1 MKIDAVFAGPVPQL
15 YDRYLGPILFQP
27 FADAVAERLTE
38 ADCAILE
45 TASGTGIITCAVA
58 AKLPQS
64 TILATDLNPAMLEVA
79 AEKVKAGNLTW
90 HHADAQSLPVAA
102 GSFDVVLCGFGVM
115 FMPNKAGAFRE
126 ARRALRPE
134 GRFIF
139 TVWDRIEA
147 NPLMQIAD
155 ETAAALFPD
164 DPPHFL
170 ARTPCGYHDKE
181 AIEREL
187 WDAGFSSVRVEE
199 LQREAQVP
207 SPLEPAIGCCQGT
220 PLRSEIEARDPTGIE
235 RVTNAVA
242 AALTQ
247 RFGHRSFRAP
257 MQALLITA
265 A

>member
-27 FADAVAERLTE
+27 FAEALAERLTE
-38 ADCAILE
+38 ADRAILE
-45 TASGTGIITCAVA
+45 TASGTGIITSVVA

-79 AEKVKAGNLTW
+79 ADKVKAGHLTW
-90 HHADAQSLPVAA
+90 QQADAQSLPVTA

-115 FMPNKAGAFRE
+115 FMPNKGAAFRE
-126 ARRALRPE
+126 TRRALRPE

-139 TVWDRIEA
+139 TVWDRIET

-155 ETAAALFPD
+155 DTAAALFPD
-164 DPPHFL
+164 DPPRFL

-181 AIEREL
+181 LIEREL
-187 WDAGFSSVRVEE
+187 REAGFSFVRIEE
-199 LQREAQVP
+199 LQRDAEVQ
-207 SPLEPAIGCCQGT
+207 STLEPAIGCCQGT
-220 PLRSEIEARDPTGIE
+220 PLRSEIEARDPAGLL
-235 RVTNAVA
+235 RVTNDVA

-247 RFGHRSFRAP
+247 RFGNRSFRAP

-265 A
+265 S